1 MLFKTALFL
10 AMPFAIMASPD
21 EPEELKL
28 KARFTGSGPI
38 KGKVTIKQKGD
49 TKTKGKWK
57 VVIEEVDVATIE
69 AISGCA
75 GFDDFGR
82 LLNWHVHD
90 GPATDGE
97 SNCGAAVTGGH
108 YDPTYGC
115 GGASQYKGTVCEY
128 LKNNTRTDYVYAC
141 SQESQGKCEI
151 GDQSG
156 KMGKVDAS
164 EGLLGVRQTF
174 SDDWIGDVADLD
186 NKALV
191 FHCCTATSCATR
203 VACAT
208 LEVTNEDD

>member
-10 AMPFAIMASPD
+10 AMPFASMASSD
-21 EPEELKL
+21 DSELKL
-28 KARFTGSGPI
+28 KARFTGISGPI
-38 KGKVTIKQKGD
+38 DGKVTIKQKGD

-57 VVIEEVDVATIE
+57 VVFDHVDIGAIE

-75 GFDDFGR
+75 GFDDFGGK
-82 LLNWHVHD
+82 LNWHVHD
-90 GPATDGE
+90 GPANQGE
-97 SNCGAAVTGGH
+97 SNCGADVTGGH

-156 KMGKVDAS
+156 KMGKVNAKTTD
-164 EGLLGVRQTF
+164 RQTF
-174 SDDWIGDVADLD
+174 SDDWIGDVADLE

-191 FHCCTATSCATR
+191 FHCCTPSSCATR